1 MLGSTS
7 RAASALVL
15 LAAGK
20 HVPLELD
27 ATVRVVDGELE
38 VEDVTHADH
47 RELGITWSPLG
58 ILRAPSK
65 LIVRGRSSAREAHS
79 NEVVSRLRD
88 RAPPAVGAYRQRIAR
103 REALARRASRPGGA
117 RAERARPG
125 ARRQGLEHSAGPRW
139 LQQSDRRIPERW
151 QTPAFPQAAVC
162 TQQARKARG
171 GPATSL
177 TRGQLQE
184 STGIDV
190 EHARSRPAD
199 LQDFPG
205 FSGTS
210 SAGSRPTKSTMAA
223 RKLMRSRRRRRCARP
238 REGAAARSRGDSA
251 PVC

>member
-1 MLGSTS
+1 
-7 RAASALVL
+7 
-15 LAAGK
+15 
-20 HVPLELD
+20 
-27 ATVRVVDGELE
+27 
-38 VEDVTHADH
+38 
-47 RELGITWSPLG
+47 
-58 ILRAPSK
+58 
-65 LIVRGRSSAREAHS
+65 
-79 NEVVSRLRD
+79 LRD

-162 TQQARKARG
+162 TQQARKGRG

-190 EHARSRPAD
+190 EHARSAPA
-199 LQDFPG
+199 LF
-205 FSGTS
+205 
-210 SAGSRPTKSTMAA
+210 AGLSCCFLAPLPVPENRVSHTTP
-223 RKLMRSRRRRRCARP
+223 
-238 REGAAARSRGDSA
+238 RSRGVFRSI
-251 PVC
+251 PRGESH